1 MDEAILERR
10 PIATSSAPCAADS
23 IRIRGTTLNLHELV
37 DRQFFQPERM
47 AALRERLQAA
57 APFPHLVLEGL
68 FNPALLTLTL
78 EEFEMC
84 EWTEMRSGYESTR
97 RMALGSRM
105 GPASQLYFDIV
116 NSGWYTRWVGAITG
130 VPYLLTDPLLFG
142 GGLHETRP
150 GSSFEVHR
158 DFDRH
163 RHVGLRN
170 AMVMITYL
178 NKGWQPE
185 WGSALELWD
194 TRRQQCVK
202 RVQPEFG
209 HTLFMP
215 HNTVSYHGHPD
226 PLNTPDG
233 RPRRSLTAYYYT
245 NADAGALRE
254 DQVSSLFLRM
264 SRYDRAK
271 RVARMIAPPL
281 LWSAARRFTRR

>member
-1 MDEAILERR
+1 MDDITLERR
-10 PIATSSAPCAADS
+10 PIATGSAPCAANS
-23 IRIRGTTLNLHELV
+23 VLIRGTRLDLNELV

-47 AALRERLQAA
+47 VTLRAQLQAA
-57 APFPHLVLEGL
+57 APFPHLVIEGL
-68 FNPALLTLTL
+68 FNPTLLSLTL

-116 NSGWYTRWVGAITG
+116 NSGWYTTWVGSITG

-150 GSSFEVHR
+150 GSAFGVHR
-158 DFDRH
+158 DFERH
-163 RHVGLRN
+163 RHVGLHN

-178 NKGWQPE
+178 NKGWQPQ

-194 TRRQQCVK
+194 AQRQHCVT

-215 HNTVSYHGHPD
+215 HNAVSFHGHPD

-245 NADAGALRE
+245 NSDAGTVRE
-254 DQVSSLFLRM
+254 DQVSSLFLHM
-264 SRYDRAK
+264 SRLDRVK

-281 LWSAARRFTRR
+281 LWSAARKFARR